1 MKLATIYDDNDLL
14 ERYGRLVVSRPKGD
28 NLPVSEMDKLL
39 IHKVKVVDGKF
50 DFSELEKGD
59 LFYMR
64 RSGIMRWI
72 GNNFS
77 NYM

>member
-1 MKLATIYDDNDLL
+1 VKLATIYDDNDLL
-14 ERYGRLVVSRPKGD
+14 ERNGRLVVIRPLGD
-28 NLPVSEMDKLL
+28 NLPVSEMDKML

-64 RSGIMRWI
+64 QSGIMRWAE
-72 GNNFS
+72 NKFP